1 MSTYYV
7 DDYIVVG
14 YYERQVDS
22 GSISLS
28 SAFIQSAD
36 VDIADDTSYFIPDYI
51 QEGYF
56 ELPVVEME
64 ALTLS
69 VNASVNAVATRV
81 KSTTVELDLVAT
93 QTVVIGKLQNAEAD
107 FGALF
112 TPNFVAVARKNSTAI
127 LHCVSDLDATV
138 SPIRDNDATLNNIVN
153 LSLQGAKFAGFES
166 IQSSA
171 FTYTTAP
178 DRLRDYGAVFVSTA
192 SITANATSNKDVS
205 VSLDSAFT
213 QTAQGDRV
221 RYIEAEAD
229 LSSAF
234 TQNASAIKYQLKTKN
249 FDRPL
254 NFTSSNEIA
263 YSFDEA
269 YGTKSLTLQTTGSS
283 FASTD
288 ETTSL
293 AVPANE
299 EWVVEFWIKIRSTPT
314 ISQKPV
320 VVSYG
325 NVAEDDFDALSGNET
340 DMGWAV
346 GFDENRR
353 IYATVYDSNGT
364 RQIIAPGSEDD
375 QIPLLTWTHVIL
387 RRRFLGGTTY
397 IYETLINENFVS
409 SKSVSN
415 GVQTPTSGN
424 RTLNLINNYSTAG
437 GNDDVQIDE
446 LHIQRGTDV
455 HNGYDQQPLGYY
467 DTTVGL
473 WHFEDTL
480 NDDTGVILD
489 ASATLN
495 AEFTQTAIVG
505 ATFDSTTL
513 VVSAGTITIDANV
526 VASGDASLTAQSS
539 ISTQGGFLK
548 DASTAFES
556 IATQISVINKI
567 GNTLVALDNNF
578 SLSADVNE
586 IAQLASDLASAFTQL
601 SDVNLIAKGEAEFDA
616 QADIAADVSGGFIG
630 LTPMTLSAEF
640 TQSTDNIRV
649 RFADLDAQAGA
660 FTQSV
665 TAQKI
670 TDITS
675 SPQGVFTQT
684 AEAKRIRDAEA
695 NFGALFTPSID
706 AVAKINSTAILHS
719 VASLSI
725 DANVTTGSVIDITS
739 VATQT
744 TDPVIT
750 ADAVADF
757 DSAFFILLA
766 NGTVNVTGQANL
778 NSVATAT
785 IEPVKITE
793 LETEFNGIATI
804 QTVEPSVTRGFNS
817 QLNTNF
823 DTTVNVERFR
833 QGVSSLQSAFTKTVN
848 AGKLVDVVIDL
859 GALFTPSIDYR
870 IIHVDQYV
878 YTIPPEIR
886 SYSISGESRSF
897 TIHEETRT
905 YSIIGD

>member
-7 DDYIVVG
+7 DDYIAVG
-14 YYERQVDS
+14 YYVRQVDS

-28 SAFIQSAD
+28 SSFTQSAD
-36 VDIADDTSYFIPDYI
+36 VHIADDTGYFIPDYI

-69 VNASVNAVATRV
+69 ANASVNAVATRV
-81 KSTTVELDLVAT
+81 KSSTVELDLVAT
-93 QTVVIGKLQNAEAD
+93 QTVVIGKLQSAEAD

-112 TPNFVAVARKNSTAI
+112 SPSIIAVARKNSTAI
-127 LHCVSDLDATV
+127 LHCVTDLDATA
-138 SPIRDNDATLNNIVN
+138 SPIRDNDAALNNIVN

-171 FTYTTAP
+171 FTHTTAP
-178 DRLRDYGAVFVSTA
+178 DRLRDYGAVFASTA
-192 SITANATSNKDVS
+192 SITAGATTSTDTTAN
-205 VSLDSAFT
+205 LDSAFT

-221 RYIEAEAD
+221 RFIEAEAV

-234 TQNASAIKYQLKTKN
+234 TQSASAIEYQLKTKN

-254 NFTSSNEIA
+254 NFTSSNEIQ
-263 YSFDEA
+263 YTFDEA

-283 FASTD
+283 YASTD

-293 AVPANE
+293 AVPADE
-299 EWVVEFWIKIRSTPT
+299 EWVVEFWIKLRTTPT
-314 ISQKPV
+314 ITQKPV

-325 NVAEDDFDALSGNET
+325 NVAEDDFDNLVASEP

-353 IYATVYDSNGT
+353 IYAVVYDSSGT
-364 RQIIAPGSEDD
+364 KQIIAPQSDDD
-375 QIPLLTWTHVIL
+375 QIANLTWTHVVL

-397 IYETLINENFVS
+397 VYETLIDENFVS
-409 SKSVSN
+409 SRTVNN

-424 RTLNLINNYSTAG
+424 RTLNLINNYSNAA

-446 LHIQRGTDV
+446 LHIQRGTRD
-455 HNGYDQQPLGYY
+455 HNGYDQQPVGNYN
-467 DTTVGL
+467 TTVGL

-480 NDDTGVILD
+480 NDDTGVTLD
-489 ASATLN
+489 AEATLN
-495 AEFTQTAIVG
+495 AEFTQTALVG
-505 ATFDSTTL
+505 AKFDSTTL
-513 VVSAGTITIDANV
+513 VVSAGTITIDANL
-526 VASGDASLTAQSS
+526 VASGDAVLSAQSS

-548 DASTAFES
+548 DASTLFES
-556 IATQISVINKI
+556 IATQLTVINKI

-586 IAQLASDLASAFTQL
+586 IAQLASDLASAFTQQ
-601 SDVNLIAKGEAEFDA
+601 SDVNLIAKGEAAFDA
-616 QADIAADVSGGFIG
+616 QADITADVSGGFIG

-640 TQSTDNIRV
+640 TQSTDNVRV

-684 AEAKRIRDAEA
+684 AEAKRIRDVEA
-695 NFGALFTPSID
+695 DFGALFTPNID
-706 AVAKINSTAILHS
+706 VVVRVNSTAILHS
-719 VASLSI
+719 VASLSV
-725 DANVTTGSVIDITS
+725 DANVTTGVVIDLNS

-744 TDPVIT
+744 TDPVVI

-766 NGTVNVTGQANL
+766 NGTVNVTGEANL
-778 NSVATAT
+778 NSITTAT

-793 LETEFNGIATI
+793 LETEFTGIATV
-804 QTVEPSVTRGFNS
+804 QTVEPSVIRGFDS

-823 DTTVNVERFR
+823 DTTVDVERFR
-833 QGVSSLQSAFTKTVN
+833 QGVSSLQSTFTQNVN

-878 YTIPPEIR
+878 YTIPAETR
-886 SYSISGESRSF
+886 SFQIERESRSF

-905 YSIIGD
+905 YSIIGE